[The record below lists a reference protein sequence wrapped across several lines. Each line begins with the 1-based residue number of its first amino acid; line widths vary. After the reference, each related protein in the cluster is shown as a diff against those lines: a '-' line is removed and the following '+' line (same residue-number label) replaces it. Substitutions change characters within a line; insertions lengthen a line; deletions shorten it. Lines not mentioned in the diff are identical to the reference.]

1 MSETARFDLV
11 VPLERLEKAILSD
24 LVWQSNCEE
33 VHRPLSEGGTVYCE
47 ANGRIS
53 SGWTS
58 VNDAVSVWTRNLRD
72 AGYYPETVLAAAKP
86 ALRQAAGSLVSEWA
100 SENMIREAGQAC
112 IAAYFDLG
120 PSDPKTGRPPV
131 SVPRGTF
138 TPGSTESEP
147 SRNKKSDRGQQREP
161 ASLAFPHSDCEVAK
175 RIVKGRQELAV
186 TYSSG
191 SPWPRVE
198 FAGSDREQNGSHIEG
213 ESP

>member
-24 LVWQSNCEE
+24 LLWQSNCEE
-33 VHRPLSEGGTVYCE
+33 VDRPLSEGGTVYCE

-72 AGYYPETVLAAAKP
+72 AGYYPETVLAAEKP

-100 SENMIREAGQAC
+100 LDNMIREAGQAC
-112 IAAYFDLG
+112 IAAYFDLS
-120 PSDPKTGRPPV
+120 PSDLKTLSRRPLV

-147 SRNKKSDRGQQREP
+147 SRNKNSDRGQHTEP
-161 ASLAFPHSDCEVAK
+161 ASLAFLHSECEVAK
-175 RIVKGRQELAV
+175 RIVEGRQDLVA
-186 TYSSG
+186 TY
-191 SPWPRVE
+191 
-198 FAGSDREQNGSHIEG
+198 
-213 ESP
+213 